1 MASNNIILAKDFKA
15 SNLTVGEVKKLDN
28 GRKYVPL
35 FYNNSSLYLQTPE
48 CYAPYGLNYYKHDDM
63 SESYSLDLSFKDMDK
78 MKSLEKFY
86 KCLKDVDSFNMK
98 KGCENDF
105 SWFKRKNT
113 SLDVIEALYTPIVKH
128 FRDKETGEITNKH
141 PATFKMKIPF
151 VNNKFQC
158 DFFNEKKETVNIL
171 DMNTKGAKVTA
182 IVQCTGLWIG
192 GGKFGLTFKAK
203 QLLIKP
209 IQKIE
214 GFCIQMNAEDMI
226 EPMDESSIELKEE
239 EDVDQDKPVVL
250 KQQNKTEYICNSD
263 EEDEEDDEE
272 EEEDEEEDE
281 EEEEEE
287 IIEEP
292 VKKTVRTKRTT
303 KK

>member
-1 MASNNIILAKDFKA
+1 MASNNIILAKDFKV

-28 GRKYVPL
+28 GRKYVPI

-48 CYAPYGLNYYKHDDM
+48 CYAPYGLSYYKHDDM

-78 MKSLEKFY
+78 TKSLEKFY
-86 KCLKDVDSFNMK
+86 KCLKDVDTFNMK

-113 SLDVIEALYTPIVKH
+113 SLDVIEALYTPVVKH
-128 FRDKETGEITNKH
+128 FRDKETGEITNKY

-151 VNNKFQC
+151 INSKFQC
-158 DFFNEKKETVNIL
+158 DFFNEKKESVNIL
-171 DMNTKGAKVTA
+171 DLNTKGAKVTA

-214 GFCIQMNAEDMI
+214 GFCIRMNTEDMI
-226 EPMDESSIELKEE
+226 ESIDTSLT
-239 EDVDQDKPVVL
+239 DSMDQDKPIVL
-250 KQQNKTEYICNSD
+250 KKNAEYISNSEDD
-263 EEDEEDDEE
+263 EEGDEGDEEGEEEGEEEDDEEDDEE
-272 EEEDEEEDE
+272 EEE
-281 EEEEEE
+281 EEE
-287 IIEEP
+287 IQEP
-292 VKKTVRTKRTT
+292 VVKTKRNT
-303 KK
+303 KFRN